1 MKMNPK
7 LSDPLEINSR
17 HFQNRSVLAPM
28 VPNCAGKDG
37 SVTEEYK
44 SFYLARAQVGYLILG
59 AAYVHPEGQG
69 FERQLG
75 IYDDKLISGLTDLS
89 QSLQSFTN
97 VGIQLS
103 YKSVGR
109 LPDAFKHYEIE
120 TIREAFTRS
129 AIRANECGFTA
140 VELHACHDYWLNYF
154 LSPHFNHRNDEYGG
168 NLENR
173 FRLLKEVVQSIR
185 AEIGE
190 VMLLG
195 VRLSMDEFVEDGLTL
210 EETLQVGCW
219 LEQLGADYI
228 SASGGIGQTQ
238 YRMSPPM
245 DVSRGSLLHL
255 PQALKKTISIPIIAV
270 GRLDRPAIFK
280 QAITDGYADFAAVAR
295 ALIADPQYAVK
306 VLNKRDKEIRPCIA
320 CNFCL
325 VCLHRNEPVRCT
337 VNPYLGQDLL
347 RIQSL
352 KKTTRVMVVGGGP
365 AGLSAA
371 ATAAERGAQVR
382 LFEKNQDLGGVI
394 NLGMRPPFK
403 EPLQD
408 LVDYLV
414 KTAVNSGVDIQT
426 GVNISP
432 DDIRQEAPDHVII
445 ATGATS
451 LQLEIEGVHSHDQVF
466 TTLEALDFKYNPP
479 GKYLIV
485 GGGAGGLELAEF
497 LAAEGVEITI
507 LEMTET
513 LGKELHST
521 RLQLMLERIDKAGIK
536 LFTLARLTAVQ
547 GKNVK
552 VETPGGVI
560 TLGPFDFIIFATG
573 YKSNNQLASEVNQ
586 DQAVSVI
593 GDAVLPRTIFEAIK
607 EGFDAALNL
616 D

>member
-1 MKMNPK
+1 MNPK
-7 LSDPLEINSR
+7 LSDPIEISGR

-37 SVTEEYK
+37 SVTDDYK

-75 IYDDKLISGLTDLS
+75 IYDDKLIPGLTDLS
-89 QSLQSFTN
+89 QSLQPFTN
-97 VGIQLS
+97 AGIQLS

-109 LPDAFKHYEIE
+109 LPDAFKLREIE
-120 TIREAFTRS
+120 TIREAFMR
-129 AIRANECGFTA
+129 AAVRANECGFTA
-140 VELHACHDYWLNYF
+140 IELHACHDYWLNFF

-168 NLENR
+168 SLENR
-173 FRLLKEVVQSIR
+173 FRLLKEVVQSLR

-190 VMLLG
+190 AMLLG

-210 EETLQVGCW
+210 EETLQIGRW

-245 DVSRGSLLHL
+245 DVNRGSLLHL
-255 PQALKKTISIPIIAV
+255 PQALKQTISIPIIGV
-270 GRLDRPAIFK
+270 GRLDRPAIFN
-280 QAITDGYADFAAVAR
+280 QVITDGYADFAAVAR
-295 ALIADPQYAVK
+295 ALIADPQYTVK
-306 VLNKRDKEIRPCIA
+306 VLDKREKEIRPCIA

-325 VCLHRNEPVRCT
+325 VCLHRNEPVRCS
-337 VNPYLGQDLL
+337 VNPYLGQDRLH
-347 RIQSL
+347 IKPL
-352 KKTTRVMVVGGGP
+352 KKSTKVMVVGGGP

-371 ATAAERGAQVR
+371 AISAERGARVK

-403 EPLQD
+403 ESLQD

-414 KTAVNSGVDIQT
+414 KTAVDNGVDIQT
-426 GVNISP
+426 GVNVTS
-432 DDIRQEAPDHVII
+432 DDIRQEAPDQVII

-451 LQLEIEGVHSHDQVF
+451 LQPEIEGIHTHDQVF
-466 TTLEALDFKYNPP
+466 TTLEALDFKHKRP

-497 LAAEGVEITI
+497 LAAESIETTVI
-507 LEMTET
+507 EMTET
-513 LGKELHST
+513 IGTGLHST
-521 RLQLMLERIDKAGIK
+521 RLQLMLERIENAGIK
-536 LFTLARLTAVQ
+536 LLILTRLIAMQ
-547 GKNVK
+547 GKNVQ
-552 VETPGGVI
+552 VETTGGVI

-593 GDAVLPRTIFEAIK
+593 GDAALPRTIFEAIK
-607 EGFDAALNL
+607 EGYDAALNL
-616 D
+616 N